1 MPKLKMKKTAKGAP
15 DGAIVQEYLAGEEY
29 DVPQSLFD
37 AFVVQMGVAEKA
49 VPRRR
54 RGGTKK
60 KMGPPPNPTPR
71 NTASKAASTSAKPRK
86 PRKRKKK

>member
-1 MPKLKMKKTAKGAP
+1 MPKLKMKKTVKGAP
-15 DGAIVQEYLAGEEY
+15 AGAIVQEYLAGEEY

-54 RGGTKK
+54 RGQK
-60 KMGPPPNPTPR
+60 KMGPPPDPTPR